1 MKLIALL
8 AFFGVFI
15 VVPSEALAQAYPER
29 PIQIAVAFGAG
40 GPNDLIAR
48 LIGDQLGKE
57 LKTSV
62 AILNKPGAGGALGAA
77 FAAQAKKDGYTLF
90 LTSHANYLTAILQP
104 KDVNY
109 DMERDFEPVGKVA
122 ELASAVMVRSA
133 APWKNL
139 TELLDHIK
147 KNPKKVSCGVAAVG
161 TMPYFV
167 WLTLNSL
174 GFETNG
180 VIVANSPEGVAYL
193 KGGHVEMSIESVPP
207 SAPYLRDKSFR
218 GLAVTT
224 AKRVKE
230 FPDIPTFP
238 EAGHPEIGYFPQFAG
253 LYAPA
258 GTPGPILQTLSSA
271 LQKTMKD
278 PAVLEKL
285 EKMNF
290 SADHQGPAEFKQMIG
305 SFVPKIRTIAEK
317 AGIIK

>member
-1 MKLIALL
+1 MFLIGLL
-8 AFFGVFI
+8 AFLSFLTVSPWE
-15 VVPSEALAQAYPER
+15 VMAQRYPDR
-29 PIQIAVAFGAG
+29 PIQIVVPYGAG
-40 GPNDLIAR
+40 GPNDIIAR
-48 LIGDQLGKE
+48 MVGDQLGKE
-57 LKTSV
+57 LKVPV
-62 AILNKPGAGGALGAA
+62 AILNKPGAGGALGTS
-77 FAAQAKKDGYTLF
+77 FAAQAKKDGYTLMV
-90 LTSHANYLTAILQP
+90 TSHASYITAIIQP
-104 KDVNY
+104 KDVTY
-109 DMERDFEPVGKVA
+109 DMEKDFEPLGKVA
-122 ELASAVMVRSA
+122 ELASAVMVRSS

-139 TELLDHIK
+139 SELLDHIK
-147 KNPKKVSCGVAAVG
+147 KNPKKISCGVAAVG

-207 SAPYLRDKSFR
+207 SAPHLRDKSFR

-224 AKRVKE
+224 EKRVKE

-238 EAGHPEIGYFPQFAG
+238 EAGHLEIGYFPQFAG

-278 PAVLEKL
+278 PVVLDKL

-290 SADHQGPAEFKQMIG
+290 SADHQGPAEFKQMIQ
-305 SFVPKIRTIAEK
+305 SFVPRIRTMAEK
-317 AGIIK
+317 AGLIK